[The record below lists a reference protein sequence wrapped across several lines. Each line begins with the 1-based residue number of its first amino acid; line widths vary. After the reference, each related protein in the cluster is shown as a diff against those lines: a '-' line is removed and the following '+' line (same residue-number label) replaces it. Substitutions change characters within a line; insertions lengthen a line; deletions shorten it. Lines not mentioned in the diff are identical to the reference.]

1 MSNRFIRIPL
11 VSLALALACWTA
23 AEAKSGWVPAGN
35 LIAPVGPN
43 NAFALTDGR
52 VVSVGMVQDE
62 DGWSATTQKWNPAT
76 NKWKAA
82 AATPTLPNLYE
93 GVAVMLDDGRILVTG
108 YCASDCTDGA
118 NAELY
123 DPAHDRWT
131 MPGQMK
137 HGRYD
142 HAAVRLADGRVLVM
156 GGCLMHNCM
165 AIASSAE
172 IFDPATGQFTDAAPM
187 RIHRARF
194 TATLLGDGRILVAG
208 GFNINGVLAENET
221 YDPVSNSWHV
231 NTPMTFP
238 HRDQAAA
245 LLHDERV
252 LIAGGDC
259 GDGRPCDKA
268 ETFDP
273 LTGRWKKT
281 GPMGDPRQYA
291 AAITLQDGRVLIAGG
306 LSAWGN
312 LWRYLETAKLFD
324 PSTDTFVHA
333 KMMSA
338 QRGNF
343 SMTMLP
349 DGRVMA
355 VGGDAWI
362 DEFAGT
368 AEIYTP

>member
-1 MSNRFIRIPL
+1 MSQRFTWTLITSVL
-11 VSLALALACWTA
+11 LALGSWTA
-23 AEAKSGWVPAGN
+23 ADAKTGWTPAGN
-35 LIAPVGPN
+35 LVSPVGPN

-52 VVSVGMVQDE
+52 VISVGMVQDE
-62 DGWSATTQKWNPAT
+62 DGWPATTQKWNPRT
-76 NKWKAA
+76 NTWKADA
-82 AATPTLPNLYE
+82 AAPALPGLYE
-93 GVAVMLDDGRILVTG
+93 GVAVMLDDGRVLVTG
-108 YCASDCTDGA
+108 YCTSGCAGGA

-123 DPAHDRWT
+123 DPAHDRWSL
-131 MPGQMK
+131 PGQMK
-137 HGRYD
+137 HGRYA
-142 HAAVRLADGRVLVM
+142 HAMVKLTDGRVLVM

-172 IFDPATGQFTDAAPM
+172 IFDPADGTFSDAAPM
-187 RIHRARF
+187 RIHRALF
-194 TATLLGDGRILVAG
+194 TATLLADGRVLVAG
-208 GFNINGVLAENET
+208 GFNTAGVLAENET
-221 YDPVSNSWHV
+221 YDPASNSWRV
-231 NTPMTFP
+231 NSPMKYP

-252 LIAGGDC
+252 LIVGGDC

-273 LTGRWKKT
+273 LIGRWKKT

-291 AAITLQDGRVLIAGG
+291 AAITLSDGRVLIAGG

-312 LWRYLETAKLFD
+312 LWRYLETARLFD
-324 PSTDTFVHA
+324 PSTDRFVHA
-333 KMMSA
+333 KSMAA

-355 VGGDAWI
+355 VGGDAWN